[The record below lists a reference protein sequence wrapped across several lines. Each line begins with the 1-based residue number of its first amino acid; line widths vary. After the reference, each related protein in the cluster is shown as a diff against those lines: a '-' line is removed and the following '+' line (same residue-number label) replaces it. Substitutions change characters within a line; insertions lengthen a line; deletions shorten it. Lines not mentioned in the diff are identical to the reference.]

1 MAEMPRKIYPKS
13 GYEANKGT
21 RTAGRRQLRALG
33 AALTAWLLLLSCGA
47 APSGGRNGAASKAGS
62 APPQAAAVSASSTAA
77 PSSGANGASSG
88 ANGPATAAPGTAG
101 AASAV
106 AGTAGA
112 QAALQSLKAYAAF
125 VSGNVTIAGGA
136 SKRELRVG
144 DPVPPGAR
152 LTTARGSATELRI
165 GTIADFGLGEE
176 ASLAVTSISAR
187 SGGGPV
193 VDVSLTLDSG
203 ALLAKLGESIAGA
216 AEGGAA
222 PSSAPVG
229 SSGSTAGPAVLLE
242 LSTPRMFVTSTG
254 GSLLVRSDV
263 GSLTCAVGLGQAW
276 LVPSSLVYTDLVS
289 KLNDPKV
296 EALLD
301 SILSR
306 AVPIHAGEEISVP
319 YERLRRVDEAGI
331 TIHRIL
337 QANIEQRSFP
347 AAASARLAELVGEA
361 NGELAGAVGSPGP
374 LDAALRT
381 ELLPGAVIGPK
392 MMRTPAAAA
401 PAVAAPAGSA
411 SGKNGA
417 APGTSP
423 PAFSPAA
430 PGAPPA
436 TAVASTSTAADSA
449 SGTPFAAAA
458 GSSTESSQSSSGNSA
473 LAKELLKA
481 VSRLFDSPATPQPG
495 AGPSTQSGSPPQ
507 SSGAAGS
514 SGGGPVAPTP
524 PTPPTPPSVP

>member
-392 MMRTPAAAA
+392 MMRTPAAAS
-401 PAVAAPAGSA
+401 PAVTAP
-411 SGKNGA
+411 
-417 APGTSP
+417 
-423 PAFSPAA
+423 
-430 PGAPPA
+430 
-436 TAVASTSTAADSA
+436 AVASTSTAADSA